1 MKRQL
6 LMLIVHFR
14 SGTAERVGPGGGL
27 NYRPL
32 NILGRLKNIYISFG
46 SFYFILFFIFL
57 LLFFLNI
64 ILRLLTKHILQL
76 QNLKLKES
84 IYRYYRL
91 DQNYI
96 KTRKNST
103 AVVIIPTI
111 TIDLLIN
118 RLFR

>member
-1 MKRQL
+1 M
-6 LMLIVHFR
+6 
-14 SGTAERVGPGGGL
+14 
-27 NYRPL
+27 
-32 NILGRLKNIYISFG
+32 
-46 SFYFILFFIFL
+46 
-57 LLFFLNI
+57 
-64 ILRLLTKHILQL
+64 LQL

-103 AVVIIPTI
+103 AVVIIRTI

>member
-1 MKRQL
+1 MGAL
-6 LMLIVHFR
+6 
-14 SGTAERVGPGGGL
+14 GGVWEMGEKKT
-27 NYRPL
+27 
-32 NILGRLKNIYISFG
+32 GDG
-46 SFYFILFFIFL
+46 SFFF
-57 LLFFLNI
+57 FFNI
-64 ILRLLTKHILQL
+64 ILRLLTKHLLQL

-96 KTRKNST
+96 NTRKNST
-103 AVVIIPTI
+103 AVVIIRTI